1 MFKVNCDERESAAEY
16 FCEERRTY
24 VCNQCEHTNHE
35 HNKMDI
41 QQTSEER
48 KFQTKMLFDRVEA
61 KIVEVE
67 AKIQEQ
73 TAVMKNSEDEI
84 NYAEKEITE
93 TVKEGIRLLGEHEMA
108 MKTKLAGIRENQRRK
123 HSAKIES
130 LETLAAQLRSSLQYG
145 KNCVQRGSGPEI
157 LQEQLSVCS
166 RCEDLLNAEEIQIYK
181 PPQVRYVSRRSVLAS
196 QVVTSHSDSSQSRTE
211 RTDLKDR
218 GVHEFEFEL
227 SSG

>member
-1 MFKVNCDERESAAEY
+1 MG
-16 FCEERRTY
+16 
-24 VCNQCEHTNHE
+24 
-35 HNKMDI
+35 I
-41 QQTSEER
+41 QQAPEER
-48 KFQTKMLFDRVEA
+48 KIQMKALFDRVKA

-73 TAVMKNSEDEI
+73 TAVMKKSEDEI
-84 NYAEKEITE
+84 NYAEKEMTE
-93 TVKEGIRLLGEHEMA
+93 TVKEGMRLLGEHEMV
-108 MKTKLAGIRENQRRK
+108 MKTKLTGIRENQRRK
-123 HSAKIES
+123 HSAKIEN
-130 LETLAAQLRSSLQYG
+130 LETLAAQLRSLLQFDE
-145 KNCVQRGSGPEI
+145 NCVQRGSGPQI

-166 RCEDLLNAEEIQIYK
+166 CCEDLLNAEEIQIYK

-211 RTDLKDR
+211 GRDLKDR